1 MNFIMVGLGGFIGAI
16 LRYGLSG
23 LMHRV
28 LGSNFPYGTLAVNVL
43 GSFALGLFL
52 TLSSTRLAISDEW
65 KSFIAVGI
73 LGAFTTFSTFSF
85 ETIALLQERL
95 LMQAFLNIGLNVI
108 LALASVWA
116 GMALAR
122 II

>member
-28 LGSNFPYGTLAVNVL
+28 LGSNFLYGTLAVNVL

>member
-52 TLSSTRLAISDEW
+52 TLSSTRLAICDEW